1 VAQGTPRGGARCGSA
16 RLLNEFEKPQQEPC
30 QRFTQARSGLNT
42 ARHKQVMSKP
52 CPGTHN
58 RARARFKNVVQDIG
72 GGARQPAYAVPI
84 KCRMRVP
91 AARAPQMLGTRGTL
105 RAATAAQRACP
116 KHAQSLRAQVVFSSA
131 APAPPGCARRPGGW
145 GSKKQEPRLCQECS
159 AAPAALHRGGAR
171 RPPGGRPYFGPQKVY
186 QSAAQPTRWGG
197 DDPLP
202 RVRHG
207 AALSETHAEAPDVVL
222 VAACARP
229 QWRARVCKAKK
240 PATRPRGGPRA
251 EPRGRPRRAQ
261 KKWGYTQQLPD
272 AAIGACPCC
281 SKQGSAG
288 SLVRLSRP
296 LHAHTAQ
303 RPSYSAARKAPL
315 LHHRVHYGPTRQ
327 ADSSHAQKPARVA
340 CPARSK
346 PRKPCPAPAARFP
359 SRAAPLALSL

>member
-1 VAQGTPRGGARCGSA
+1 MPGVQRPPTAAGRAAPRAAAPTSALKKSIRAQPSQHGGA
-16 RLLNEFEKPQQEPC
+16 
-30 QRFTQARSGLNT
+30 
-42 ARHKQVMSKP
+42 VMTLS
-52 CPGTHN
+52 
-58 RARARFKNVVQDIG
+58 
-72 GGARQPAYAVPI
+72 
-84 KCRMRVP
+84 RMC
-91 AARAPQMLGTRGTL
+91 
-105 RAATAAQRACP
+105 ATAQPSRKCM
-116 KHAQSLRAQVVFSSA
+116 
-131 APAPPGCARRPGGW
+131 PG
-145 GSKKQEPRLCQECS
+145 
-159 AAPAALHRGGAR
+159 
-171 RPPGGRPYFGPQKVY
+171 
-186 QSAAQPTRWGG
+186 
-197 DDPLP
+197 
-202 RVRHG
+202 
-207 AALSETHAEAPDVVL
+207 APDVVL

-229 QWRARVCKAKK
+229 QWRARVTKAKK
-240 PATRPRGGPRA
+240 LATRPRGGPRA
-251 EPRGRPRRAQ
+251 GPRGRPRRAQ

-272 AAIGACPCC
+272 AGIGACPCC